1 MLNKTLSESVTIT
14 ATLDEAESWEW
25 YLNGDFISGEQNNNI
40 TITSA
45 TLSYGRYTLSVK
57 AYKDSIPY
65 SAFIEFDVHN

>member
-1 MLNKTLSESVTIT
+1 M
-14 ATLDEAESWEW
+14 
-25 YLNGDFISGEQNNNI
+25 NGDFISGEQNNNI